1 MRVEDPKRPRVTL
14 LFTSSAMTCPPRRAL
29 LLDSTSPAS
38 STPTCTS
45 RDERVLMQSAL
56 LDSGVAWCREAP
68 MKPAVASTKAL
79 TRETSS
85 AEHREPA
92 SKTVRVM
99 TIEGARLPAASIAI
113 QSDSRSLPRAL
124 DDPGGGF
131 ERRVALLSASDE
143 ADAQNFI
150 GESSRFGSQIRRS
163 SIDDRWD
170 ASVRARGV
178 VQPRAPVTTARS
190 TEQRDAI

>member
-1 MRVEDPKRPRVTL
+1 
-14 LFTSSAMTCPPRRAL
+14 
-29 LLDSTSPAS
+29 
-38 STPTCTS
+38 
-45 RDERVLMQSAL
+45 
-56 LDSGVAWCREAP
+56 

-85 AEHREPA
+85 ASTPRA
-92 SKTVRVM
+92 SLKNCECDDDRGCPTSRS
-99 TIEGARLPAASIAI
+99 IE
-113 QSDSRSLPRAL
+113 SDSLPRAL

-143 ADAQNFI
+143 ADAKNFI